1 MNPHHIDANQKLSQ
15 DAKIEQKTRKLSKQ
29 RSKKR
34 KSFSVTL
41 KKKKVD
47 DSLKLAKIDGAET
60 MERVNKSF
68 AWAFF
73 CKKMKYTS
81 NLVYDHNLV
90 QEEMNDPKKLEPKLQ
105 KLSK

>member
-1 MNPHHIDANQKLSQ
+1 
-15 DAKIEQKTRKLSKQ
+15 
-29 RSKKR
+29 
-34 KSFSVTL
+34 
-41 KKKKVD
+41 
-47 DSLKLAKIDGAET
+47 